1 MCALVC
7 RWADGTCST
16 LRSVAERDTDDLT
29 RQYCLHAVHEFS
41 ENMVATLL
49 PDSFARPSM
58 EVRMPVPLPVVHG
71 AVEELDTSE
80 PNQQ

>member
-1 MCALVC
+1 MLVC
-7 RWADGTCST
+7 GWVNGTCST

-49 PDSFARPSM
+49 PGSFARPSL
-58 EVRMPVPLPVVHG
+58 EVRMPVPLP
-71 AVEELDTSE
+71 AVPEAIGELNTTE
-80 PNQQ
+80 PAQE